1 MRLKILNTP
10 WPALLWTIVIFILL
24 VIPLRSVNEGHFI
37 QIPHFDKYVHAFM
50 FGFFV
55 WLWSRR
61 FLSKLSTDEVRKKA
75 LWIFL
80 ISCLYGAGMEF
91 YQEYF
96 TEREFDLGDIIADV
110 AGSAIAYLVF
120 RLYFLKK
127 SKPL

>member
-24 VIPLRSVNEGHFI
+24 VIPLRGVSEGHFI
-37 QIPHFDKYVHAFM
+37 QIPYFDKYVHAFM
-50 FGFFV
+50 FGLFV

-61 FLSKLSTDEVRKKA
+61 YLSKLPADEVRKKA
-75 LWIFL
+75 FWIL
-80 ISCLYGAGMEF
+80 IISCVYGAGMEF

-96 TEREFDLGDIIADV
+96 TEREFDLGDILADA
-110 AGSAIAYLVF
+110 AGSIVAYLVF